1 LGVVY
6 YQMLYG
12 KYPYQGISD
21 PDILKKIR
29 TTRPDFSGI
38 NISEKARDFI
48 DRCLIVDP
56 KSRIQWKEIYDHPV
70 IREREKIVYGLA
82 SRLSVADNR
91 HFYERELKIDE
102 NLIYA
107 ERNAYKKKPI

>member
-1 LGVVY
+1 
-6 YQMLYG
+6 MLYG
-12 KYPYQGISD
+12 KYPYQGISF

-56 KSRIQWKEIYDHPV
+56 KSRIQWKEIYNHPV
-70 IREREKIVYGLA
+70 MQEREKIVYSLA
-82 SRLSVADNR
+82 SRLTVTDNR
-91 HFYERELKIDE
+91 HF
-102 NLIYA
+102 
-107 ERNAYKKKPI
+107 